1 MHISVTGLSHHET
14 PVELR
19 ERFAFGADAL
29 APALR
34 RLPEGLGGA
43 VLSTCNRSELYLTSE
58 TPLDRALAIDALL
71 KLRDDRQTEATGAA
85 SEGDWGSSPISMPE
99 GVAFFHY
106 TDAAA

>member
-1 MHISVTGLSHHET
+1 MHISVTGVSHHET

-29 APALR
+29 ALALR

-58 TPLDRALAIDALL
+58 SPVERDQAIAALL
-71 KLRDDRQTEATGAA
+71 EVRNDKTADAMGAA
-85 SEGDWGSSPISMPE
+85 LEGAWGSSPISTP
-99 GVAFFHY
+99 VAFFHY
-106 TDAAA
+106 T